1 MVYADLWKFWGRPN
15 SCHFDLR
22 STLELNWERLPN
34 IKCVQCSSND
44 DDAAVTKLY
53 GSQRGLSNGSRINN
67 APTNDAPTNDGIAN
81 DVAYNDAASN
91 DATSNDAASNDAA
104 SNDATSNDVASNDV
118 TSNDVAWDDARYD
131 ASAAH
136 DATNGRYALSSG
148 HANATA
154 LDDDASTVITR
165 ISLATL
171 NL

>member
-22 STLELNWERLPN
+22 STLELNWERLPD

-67 APTNDAPTNDGIAN
+67 APANDAPTNDGIAN
-81 DVAYNDAASN
+81 DVAN
-91 DATSNDAASNDAA
+91 DATSNDVAY
-104 SNDATSNDVASNDV
+104 NDATSNDVASNYAASNDATLNDV
-118 TSNDVAWDDARYD
+118 TSNDVAWNDARYD

-136 DATNGRYALSSG
+136 DASNGRYALSSG

>member
-81 DVAYNDAASN
+81 DAASNDVAYN

-104 SNDATSNDVASNDV
+104 SNDVASNDV

-136 DATNGRYALSSG
+136 DATNARYALSSG